1 MVSDINQFNLKRDV
15 FGELLKVAQGIQGS
29 SEHGR
34 NTGNT
39 VLAYSDTENGIA
51 GDPAHV
57 TDQCGLCEAAVN
69 CSVMLNEKE
78 LHTQSETD
86 VREI

>member
-1 MVSDINQFNLKRDV
+1 MMSDINQINLKRDV
-15 FGELLKVAQGIQGS
+15 LAELLKVAQGIQGS
-29 SEHGR
+29 SEHGW

-39 VLAYSDTENGIA
+39 ALAYYDTENGIA
-51 GDPAHV
+51 GELAHV

-69 CSVMLNEKE
+69 CTVMLNEKE

>member
-1 MVSDINQFNLKRDV
+1 MISPESGHV
-15 FGELLKVAQGIQGS
+15 
-29 SEHGR
+29 
-34 NTGNT
+34 
-39 VLAYSDTENGIA
+39 
-51 GDPAHV
+51 V
-57 TDQCGLCEAAVN
+57 TDECGLCEAAVN